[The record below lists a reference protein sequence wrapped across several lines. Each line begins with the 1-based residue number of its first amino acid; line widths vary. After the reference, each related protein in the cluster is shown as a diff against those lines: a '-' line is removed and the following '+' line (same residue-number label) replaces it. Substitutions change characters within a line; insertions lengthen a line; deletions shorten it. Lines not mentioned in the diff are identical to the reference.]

1 MRNVAKNYRKS
12 CLYTLQI
19 IEMLEQEA
27 KIDDDLNQR
36 QYDIVMTYLEKKY
49 LEAKKEY
56 IKILK
61 EEADHDK

>member
-1 MRNVAKNYRKS
+1 MRDIAKDHRKS

-27 KIDDDLNQR
+27 KIDSDLNEK
-36 QYDIVMTYLEKKY
+36 QYHVVMKYLEKKY

-56 IKILK
+56 LKILK
-61 EEADHDK
+61 EENK